1 MQLIGPFSQLL
12 TMDRLPLKGPLADQD
27 LAIISHGGVV
37 HDQGKVYAVGDF
49 QKLQS
54 QYPQAQVE
62 YLEGDNVGMPG
73 LIDAHTHICHAGS
86 RAQDYGMRIGGK
98 SYLEIAKEGGG
109 IWRSVTA
116 TRSAS
121 EELLTTHILKRA
133 RRMISQ
139 GVTTIEV
146 KSGYGLSVASEL
158 RMLRAIRSAQE
169 TYPIFIPT
177 CLAAHIPPKDHTGNA
192 SSYLKEIQEELW
204 PILLREGLTKRMD
217 IFVEE
222 GAFSVEEARVYLKA
236 AQTAG
241 FDLTLHVD
249 QFHPGSSLLAVEL
262 QALSADHLEASGTR
276 EIQALAQSDVVAVAL
291 PGASLGL
298 GDRFTPARKLLDAGA
313 SLAIA
318 SDWNPGSAPMGQLL
332 LQAALLSVY
341 EKLSTAET
349 LAGLTVRA
357 ASALNLQD
365 RGKLAPDC
373 RADIIAFPVDDYREI
388 LYQQGSL
395 LPHRVWMRGQLFST

>member
-12 TMDRLPLKGPLADQD
+12 TMDHLSLKGPLADQN
-27 LAIISHGGVV
+27 LAIISQAGVV
-37 HDQGKVYAVGDF
+37 HDQGKIYAVGDF
-49 QKLQS
+49 LKLQS
-54 QYPQAQVE
+54 QYPQAQVA

-86 RAQDYGMRIGGK
+86 RAQDYSMRIGGK
-98 SYLEIAKEGGG
+98 SYLDIAKEGGG

-116 TRSAS
+116 TRNAS
-121 EELLTTHILKRA
+121 EEALTAHILKRA
-133 RRMISQ
+133 RRMIAQ

-177 CLAAHIPPKDHTGNA
+177 CLAAHIPPKDRAGSA
-192 SSYLKEIQEELW
+192 SDYLKEIREELW

-222 GAFSVEEARVYLKA
+222 GAFSVEEARTYLQQ
-236 AQTAG
+236 AQANG

-262 QALSADHLEASGTR
+262 QALSADHLEASGTK
-276 EIQALAQSDVVAVAL
+276 EIQVLAQSDVVAVAL

-298 GDRFTPARKLLDAGA
+298 GDRFTPARRLLDAGA

-349 LAGLTVRA
+349 LAGLTIRA
-357 ASALNLQD
+357 ARALNLHD
-365 RGKLAPDC
+365 RGKLASDC

-395 LPHRVWMRGQLFST
+395 LPHRVWMRGQLFFP

>member
-1 MQLIGPFSQLL
+1 
-12 TMDRLPLKGPLADQD
+12 
-27 LAIISHGGVV
+27 
-37 HDQGKVYAVGDF
+37 
-49 QKLQS
+49 
-54 QYPQAQVE
+54 
-62 YLEGDNVGMPG
+62 
-73 LIDAHTHICHAGS
+73 
-86 RAQDYGMRIGGK
+86 
-98 SYLEIAKEGGG
+98 
-109 IWRSVTA
+109 
-116 TRSAS
+116 
-121 EELLTTHILKRA
+121 
-133 RRMISQ
+133 
-139 GVTTIEV
+139 
-146 KSGYGLSVASEL
+146 
-158 RMLRAIRSAQE
+158 AQE

-177 CLAAHIPPKDHTGNA
+177 CLAAHIPPKDRTGNA

-365 RGKLAPDC
+365 RGKLVPDC